1 MNTFIQLQ
9 RFFPMPDYDLSESK
23 VKVTISGKILDIEYA
38 RVLAKNKNLTLDEIM
53 MLDKVQKKYQLND
66 FEEKTLKAKKLIEG
80 RKPNYFVSASI
91 AKTTGKM
98 DQYIKNKSFD
108 DKYFKDMILEYIKK
122 NGQITKSEIDSLILD
137 KLPAILDEKQRKN
150 KIRNLIYSLSKREK
164 CIENKGSIRYPIW
177 IFVTSN

>member
-1 MNTFIQLQ
+1 
-9 RFFPMPDYDLSESK
+9 MPDYDLSDNK

-80 RKPNYFVSASI
+80 RRPNYFVSASI

-98 DQYIKNKSFD
+98 DQNIKNKSFD
-108 DKYFKDMILEYIKK
+108 DKYFKDMILEYIKQ

-150 KIRNLIYSLSKREK
+150 KIRNLIYSLSQREK
-164 CIENKGSIRYPIW
+164 CIINKGSIRYPIW